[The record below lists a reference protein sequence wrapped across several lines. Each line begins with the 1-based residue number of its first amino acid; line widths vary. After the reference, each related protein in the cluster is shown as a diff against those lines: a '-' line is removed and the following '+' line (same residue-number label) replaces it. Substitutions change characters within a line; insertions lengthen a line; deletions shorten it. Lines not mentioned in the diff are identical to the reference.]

1 MKLLITFLLLI
12 CSFSYSQLNK
22 TKSYIDSNLEALSL
36 DSKTTNGYLTENK
49 ILKKTLD
56 TLKIVY
62 NTGNIAVEI
71 AVLNSKDGITSD
83 SFHKLSYQLNSGF
96 KLTHSSK
103 NNENEFFYDSKLKR
117 LIIKRYDS
125 ISYKKLIEIIF
136 ISDFEIIKSKFP
148 QVINL

>member
-1 MKLLITFLLLI
+1 
-12 CSFSYSQLNK
+12 
-22 TKSYIDSNLEALSL
+22 
-36 DSKTTNGYLTENK
+36 ENK
-49 ILKKTLD
+49 VFKKTLD

-62 NTGNIAVEI
+62 NNENIAVEI
-71 AVLNSKDGITSD
+71 TVLNSKIGITSN
-83 SFHKLSYQLNSGF
+83 SFHKLSNQLNHGF

-125 ISYKKLIEIIF
+125 STSKKLIEIIF